1 MSNKIWDDKSTDL
14 TLNGPKVAISA
25 DTSANISLVA
35 PNGQTGGGVTDQTS
49 VTFSVTGVSTFADG
63 TTADGGLSYQWYEIN
78 DGALGISTRY
88 AGAGTS
94 TLTISHALSPEDNG
108 NQYYNRV
115 TFTPDNVSA
124 GGTSGNILNNFV
136 ESTPV
141 AISVAPELFISAG
154 ITTSTVTTNQEASFS
169 CRGGINRDK
178 VSSYD
183 DGQESSIAYQWYL
196 DGSALSDGT
205 VQRQT
210 AATRITKTFGV
221 GNHTLILPDDAQD
234 VEIRI
239 VGGAGG
245 SGGNDSGSSGGG
257 GGQGRI
263 GKFSIPNGGRRLTLN
278 VGSRGGNGSSGGNAS
293 GGSGGSSPVSSGG
306 RGGNSGSRGSS
317 GAGGGGA
324 GGVFVFDSVTDG
336 YIIAAGGGGG
346 AAGGSW
352 DCGGAPSGENAGDWQ
367 SVGSISGI
375 TNGSNGSQ
383 ASSDGGGGGGGGGG
397 YRGGSGGGGGS
408 DCGGGGGGD
417 CFTDIT
423 MITLESKVEIDGQ
436 VKKVYYEKPISE
448 IKVGDYVVNKNKTE
462 TNKVEFIEKLEK
474 TDWDLYT
481 PTPDTDPF
489 ATINH
494 PLWVDGEWVAVDV
507 DLYPWIEKLR
517 PLRDAKTE
525 PVGDRIVYNL
535 WVSGD
540 GTYIA
545 NGYGAHSIIFD
556 GGFMK
561 NAYHDGILSY
571 DQVITMYRK
580 YAYSK
585 KDLLTGAFI
594 LNRFLGKLNFKML
607 NRLVAFFMLAPEGSK
622 RLNVTHKLMKFLQ
635 RGNN

>member
-49 VTFSVTGVSTFADG
+49 VIFSVTGVSTFADG
-63 TTADGGLSYQWYEIN
+63 TTADGGLTYQWYEIN

-94 TLTISHALSPEDNG
+94 TLTLSHALSPEDNG
-108 NQYYNRV
+108 NQYYSRIS
-115 TFTPDNVSA
+115 FTPDNVSA
-124 GGTSGNILNNFV
+124 GGTSGNILNDFV
-136 ESTPV
+136 DSTPV

-154 ITTSTVTTNQEASFS
+154 ITTATVSVNQEASFS
-169 CRGGINRDK
+169 CLGGINRDK
-178 VSSYD
+178 ISSYD
-183 DGQESSIAYQWYL
+183 DGQENDISYQWYL
-196 DGSALSDGT
+196 DGSALSNGT
-205 VQRQT
+205 TQRQT

-221 GNHTLILPDDAQD
+221 GDHTLILPDDAQD
-234 VEIRI
+234 VTIRI

-263 GKFSIPNGGRRLTLN
+263 GKFSIPNGGRKLTLN
-278 VGSRGGNGSSGGNAS
+278 IGGRGGNGSSGGNAS

-306 RGGNSGSRGSS
+306 RGGNSGNGGSS

-336 YIIAAGGGGG
+336 YIIAGGGGGG

-375 TNGSNGSQ
+375 TNGSDGSQ
-383 ASSDGGGGGGGGGG
+383 SGGDGGGGGGGGGG

-423 MITLESKVEIDGQ
+423 MITLESNVEIDGQ

-448 IKVGDYVVNKNKTE
+448 IKVGDYVVNKEKTQ

-481 PTPDTDPF
+481 PSDDVDPF

-561 NAYHDGILSY
+561 NAYHDEILSY
-571 DQVITMYRK
+571 NQVITMYRK

-594 LNRFLGKLNFKML
+594 LNRFLGKLNFKLL

-622 RLNVTHKLMKFLQ
+622 RLSVTHKLMKFLQ
-635 RGNN
+635 RGHN